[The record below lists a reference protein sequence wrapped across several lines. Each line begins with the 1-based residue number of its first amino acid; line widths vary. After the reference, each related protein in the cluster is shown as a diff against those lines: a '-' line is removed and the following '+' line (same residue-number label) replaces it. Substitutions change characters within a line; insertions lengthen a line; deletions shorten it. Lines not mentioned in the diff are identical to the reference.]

1 MKIKRKIHTNKGLKG
16 GLVGGKSHAENGT
29 KAVIIDDS
37 NKPIE
42 LEAGEAVVKK
52 SALKDKTVKTLT
64 GTNAEILN
72 MINTRA
78 GGNPIYAPSEVKMKN
93 GGSVGDSEVSNEDIL
108 RKAEKEYFDLNDFR
122 VDEDYDEDAAER
134 NQRLVAI
141 PKYRVSWESDYN
153 SQEIGFYDT
162 LDEAI
167 EEAKTNVDYQER
179 DLESSNRVSLYFDVA
194 WIGMDNYIEEEVET
208 KVSLYDLKYYEKYNL
223 PNEIEYLDEELYI
236 HYLSGSEDNSKELLS
251 KVEDNLGDDI
261 SDEIEVD
268 GYELKVQGRSGKKY
282 SVIDIIYNKDDEDFI
297 IGSIKLRIADH
308 AYNPRNNQ
316 IDTDFISVE
325 IVNEN
330 LTAGRFGGIKSLEY
344 DGDSD
349 YDDIVND
356 VKERVLEIVERWDV
370 EERVNENT
378 FEKGGNIT
386 PSAISKMTK
395 AEQKAFYKT
404 KEGKALDKETYSK
417 WKSLVNMSKG
427 ELESFY
433 NSKEG
438 KEAGLSAKEAKAEGI
453 DSGRESARWIMK
465 MKDIP
470 YTEWTSNMWIWA
482 KKQISFISRMKGM
495 RGDLYDDKGN
505 KTRKHLAL
513 LIWGHNP
520 KKMAEGG
527 SVGSA
532 MLAPNGKPSNL
543 TPEQY
548 KLVRTDAFKEW
559 FGDWENSPETAS
571 KVVDENGEPLVVY
584 HGTNTEFYEFDLK
597 YFGKTDKGW
606 YGKGFYFTPNK
617 EFSFARD
624 VVEQYGGKEI
634 ILKVF
639 LCIKN
644 PFYGQA
650 FAEQQSNLVGHAKDR
665 AQDGVII
672 RYDYGHENEGEI
684 PEIIVWNPSQIKLAD
699 GTNTTFD
706 SDSNDIR
713 YKEGGSVGSD
723 ILSPYIE
730 NLKLNGIVLSD
741 KDLVVLM
748 YNEGKHKR
756 SKGLYSPT
764 ILRKHL
770 SGISEELA
778 NQLTIDLAMEWYDLF
793 DEKDISEYLKKKRII
808 IVNNT
813 KVVFD
818 NQKKMAEGGNVGDT
832 YSKAISAS
840 SRFKPRETIV
850 FDKPIV
856 GKNGNKYQWAYEW
869 TMLPNREGELKDKRI
884 SNWEEAEISAETG
897 RDIVHKFTVEKKD
910 GDVVTVSSETIPS
923 LLGYVDAKEM
933 RNLPSL
939 VSSVKTLAKQKM
951 QLAILKAQEEEYNNI
966 KKQVEE
972 MPFPKIERKQYLS
985 GVSKSLVTKWVAV
998 GLDDAYQLDY
1008 ENKSDISERDKESL
1022 ISTWKQ
1028 EMIKKMGGKQPRGI
1042 YDLEKRIKRQE
1053 KKVQDATSVDKMAE
1067 GGNVDDKIDWA
1078 WVYNLSD
1085 DDSTPT
1091 KEQREIENEKVVQ
1104 EVINTLNK
1112 KIESINLEIEDWGS
1126 RKYKSNKGVVYA
1138 GGDDIHGAAYTI
1150 GSINE
1155 NRRRK
1160 RLESLH
1166 YLKLTT
1172 EKAIDIAK
1180 NYDVSR
1186 YGSFKDNIIE
1196 DFKNLRYTDKRG
1208 NKLHW
1213 REQNALDNA
1222 YDILI
1227 NNTKKMADGGNVDDN
1242 FEENE
1247 YMMNEEIIFEEGGN
1261 IPSETKTPEQM
1272 AKEFL
1277 NSLPQDA
1284 IEELKSKLRE
1294 ALSELV
1300 VREKNALDVI
1310 NAEIADL
1317 EAKKE
1322 ALREDRSG
1330 DALRKR
1336 SDYYNEIRQR
1346 QKGLIHQTNRYY
1358 AVKNGGSLSTFTDK
1372 KGVEHE
1378 SIPDFTAIGSEN
1390 ISFDEENILTQQAPE
1405 YIPIINEDE
1414 FRIRGYMFDAIRYSS
1429 DVYILAVNGYRETI
1443 SKGMNW
1449 GDTGEHPSDSEQGYV
1464 LVTLDQLVLIN
1475 DYYYTKAKATERK
1488 KAEETNKRTEESY
1501 DRIPRERRESHYAQK
1516 YFYESMPVS
1525 VKKKVT
1531 KDAWEALTLE
1541 GKEAIYKPIKMVQG
1555 KRLVSQL
1562 EDDKMW
1568 ASFHNMY
1575 ERFLNPEAKVKID
1588 GRNKWGHPE
1597 VFEYWYYFRDMMK
1610 WKLKDI
1616 KFQRQFLSDIRK
1628 TALETSFG
1636 MSNTN
1641 ESLYDKFG
1649 ILVKRQN
1656 GSNIKPLEIEQ
1667 IKGSW
1672 INVNK
1677 IYGGLV
1683 SLAKE
1688 EAMKISHTGTTLVFA
1703 SKAAGVYIPNMKT
1716 IAVSAKYGDEMFEN
1730 ILAHE
1735 VAHWIDNKIG
1745 EQKRLRWAT
1754 DNYEDTAGIIASTFR
1769 KKMNQPSDS
1778 DYINATKEC
1787 FARALEQ
1794 HFAISVF
1801 GEAASVFPD
1810 PLKPDLSTSYFESPN
1825 YVNKTVYENTMKPLI
1840 TKFFEENKDFFK
1852 YGIEASDL
1860 VGENDKKAEP
1870 VITPNEV
1877 KTDVV
1882 VETEE
1887 DRIRKEFEDLAKADT
1902 MTAEQKANIERMADG
1917 LADSLKRKKKDA
1929 LSEVENIGSEEKT
1942 HTVSKE
1948 NLLLSLEGA
1957 RVAVEFLEGQKKQDM
1972 IDYIGGLEVLIEKI

>member
-1 MKIKRKIHTNKGLKG
+1 MARIKQTTDGKKG
-16 GLVGGKSHAENGT
+16 GLLYGKSHAENGI
-29 KAVIIDDS
+29 KAVITDAG
-37 NKPIE
+37 NKEVE
-42 LEAGEAVVKK
+42 LEGGEAVVKK
-52 SALKDKTVKTLT
+52 SALKDKTVKTIT

-72 MINTRA
+72 EINTEA
-78 GGNPIYAPSEVKMKN
+78 GGNPIYAPSELKEGSDEEFMYGGSISYFGKYFSDKNYRWKYSFEEIPRKAYSPSGIKLGDLIEHEELFRLYPKMKN
-93 GGSVGDSEVSNEDIL
+93 VKVSIRNDEGSGNLAS
-108 RKAEKEYFDLNDFR
+108 AETTHNL
-122 VDEDYDEDAAER
+122 
-134 NQRLVAI
+134 
-141 PKYRVSWESDYN
+141 SDYSLSKIKLPINTINGKEEFKLGEKHSEYSKEATLLHEIQHLCQQAN
-153 SQEIGFYDT
+153 SRSIGRGNKEVLRQSLEKRANLDTRWAEYLGQKDYKAQISEQEAMIAVKKWLEEIGYEYTDEFNFINPIHLEDRDYKKSMAKGGLIADDCLSLPKNT
-162 LDEAI
+162 DEERRFFAECILSGFDYKYSGNSHSDYGHSMYFTIGDVKVRFSDHHVTNTSRVFDEAHFKWNDKRPQI
-167 EEAKTNVDYQER
+167 EQ
-179 DLESSNRVSLYFDVA
+179 SL
-194 WIGMDNYIEEEVET
+194 
-208 KVSLYDLKYYEKYNL
+208 LRLKYL
-223 PNEIEYLDEELYI
+223 
-236 HYLSGSEDNSKELLS
+236 
-251 KVEDNLGDDI
+251 LGDKNVEYKKI
-261 SDEIEVD
+261 KLEQPSGRIMEVF
-268 GYELKVQGRSGKKY
+268 GYEYK
-282 SVIDIIYNKDDEDFI
+282 
-297 IGSIKLRIADH
+297 
-308 AYNPRNNQ
+308 NN
-316 IDTDFISVE
+316 SHSE
-325 IVNEN
+325 M
-330 LTAGRFGGIKSLEY
+330 A
-344 DGDSD
+344 
-349 YDDIVND
+349 
-356 VKERVLEIVERWDV
+356 
-370 EERVNENT
+370 
-378 FEKGGNIT
+378 KGGNIT

-427 ELESFY
+427 ELDSFY

-482 KKQISFISRMKGM
+482 KKQISFVSRMKGM

-527 SVGSA
+527 VIPQQGTLFTKDKKNKLDYRKVG
-532 MLAPNGKPSNL
+532 ND
-543 TPEQY
+543 Y
-548 KLVRTDAFKEW
+548 VFKVYDVETNPV
-559 FGDWENSPETAS
+559 ENYTRNQS
-571 KVVDENGEPLVVY
+571 KKRNDDEAVM
-584 HGTNTEFYEFDLK
+584 
-597 YFGKTDKGW
+597 
-606 YGKGFYFTPNK
+606 
-617 EFSFARD
+617 
-624 VVEQYGGKEI
+624 
-634 ILKVF
+634 
-639 LCIKN
+639 
-644 PFYGQA
+644 
-650 FAEQQSNLVGHAKDR
+650 
-665 AQDGVII
+665 
-672 RYDYGHENEGEI
+672 DYNQFI
-684 PEIIVWNPSQIKLAD
+684 N
-699 GTNTTFD
+699 
-706 SDSNDIR
+706 
-713 YKEGGSVGSD
+713 Y
-723 ILSPYIE
+723 
-730 NLKLNGIVLSD
+730 
-741 KDLVVLM
+741 
-748 YNEGKHKR
+748 
-756 SKGLYSPT
+756 LYS
-764 ILRKHL
+764 
-770 SGISEELA
+770 ELY
-778 NQLTIDLAMEWYDLF
+778 IDD
-793 DEKDISEYLKKKRII
+793 
-808 IVNNT
+808 
-813 KVVFD
+813 
-818 NQKKMAEGGNVGDT
+818 KKMAEGGNVGDA

-856 GKNGNKYQWAYEW
+856 GKNGNKLISYQWAYEW

-884 SNWEEAEISAETG
+884 SNWEDAEISAETG

-923 LLGYVDAKEM
+923 LLGYIDVKEM
-933 RNLPSL
+933 KNLPSL

-966 KKQVEE
+966 KNQVDE
-972 MPFPKIERKQYLS
+972 MPLPEIEKKQYLS
-985 GVSKSLVTKWVAV
+985 GVSKSLVTKWVAA

-1053 KKVQDATSVDKMAE
+1053 KKVQDATSLDKMAE
-1067 GGNVDDKIDWA
+1067 GGNI
-1078 WVYNLSD
+1078 
-1085 DDSTPT
+1085 
-1091 KEQREIENEKVVQ
+1091 
-1104 EVINTLNK
+1104 
-1112 KIESINLEIEDWGS
+1112 
-1126 RKYKSNKGVVYA
+1126 
-1138 GGDDIHGAAYTI
+1138 
-1150 GSINE
+1150 
-1155 NRRRK
+1155 
-1160 RLESLH
+1160 
-1166 YLKLTT
+1166 
-1172 EKAIDIAK
+1172 
-1180 NYDVSR
+1180 
-1186 YGSFKDNIIE
+1186 
-1196 DFKNLRYTDKRG
+1196 
-1208 NKLHW
+1208 
-1213 REQNALDNA
+1213 
-1222 YDILI
+1222 
-1227 NNTKKMADGGNVDDN
+1227 DDN

-1247 YMMNEEIIFEEGGN
+1247 YMMNEEIIFEEGGVV
-1261 IPSETKTPEQM
+1261 PSDKTPEQM

-1277 NSLPQDA
+1277 NNLSQDA

-1310 NAEIADL
+1310 NADIADL

-1322 ALREDRSG
+1322 ALREDRSS

-1336 SDYYNEIRQR
+1336 SDYYNAIRQK

-1358 AVKNGGSLSTFTDK
+1358 AVKNGGTLSTFTDK
-1372 KGVEHE
+1372 KGLEHE

-1414 FRIRGYMFDAIRYSS
+1414 FRIKGYMFDAIRYSS
-1429 DVYILAVNGYRETI
+1429 DVYILAVNGYRET
-1443 SKGMNW
+1443 GMRGFEVTN
-1449 GDTGEHPSDSEQGYV
+1449 EHPIDSEQGYV
-1464 LVTLDQLVLIN
+1464 FVTLDQLVLIN

-1555 KRLVSQL
+1555 KRLVSKL

-1588 GRNKWGHPE
+1588 GRNRWGHPE
-1597 VFEYWYYFRDMMK
+1597 VFEYWYAFRDMMK

-1769 KKMNQPSDS
+1769 KRMNQPSDS

-1852 YGIEASDL
+1852 YGIEASDI

-1877 KTDVV
+1877 KTEVA

-1902 MTAEQKANIERMADG
+1902 MTAEQKANIEKMADS
-1917 LADSLKRKKKDA
+1917 LAASLKRKKKDA
-1929 LSEVENIGSEEKT
+1929 LKEIENISSEEKT
-1942 HTVSKE
+1942 DEVSKE
-1948 NLLLSLEGA
+1948 NLLVSLEGA
-1957 RVAVEFLEGQKKQDM
+1957 RVAVEFLEGQTKQDM
-1972 IDYIGGLEVLIEKI
+1972 IDYIEGLETLIEIL